1 MGSVA
6 VLPEIPDDLFD
17 RYDRL
22 AKATGRPIDVCMIE
36 ALAGS
41 TSLSANTESLGVPR
55 PAAPTRCGRPSQPS
69 LGEGTGSQS

>member
-6 VLPEIPDDLFD
+6 VLPEISDDLFD

-41 TSLSANTESLGVPR
+41 IDLFEREYGILGGSE
-55 PAAPTRCGRPSQPS
+55 ACGTDEVR
-69 LGEGTGSQS
+69 